1 MLKNFEPLKKGFIL
15 FCLLGA
21 AACFCWA
28 GEQFDKKETAPEFAQ
43 KGKWEKAAGNG
54 KRPLATQSASN
65 PAEGIG
71 EPNKYINLDEIRPG
85 MEAYCLTCY
94 EGTKIEKFAL
104 EVLSVVRNVM
114 PGRDAILVQGTDERF
129 IHSGPVAGCSGSP
142 VYIDGRLAG
151 ALSFGVY
158 FSKDPLYG
166 VTPIGEMLEAG
177 KGDFS
182 TQSTGQTS
190 GTEPGFAF
198 DFSKPIDF
206 AEIDEQI
213 RTPRFSKQHS
223 LTGITTLPC
232 PLISSGLPAEVC
244 EQLNAM
250 VEPFGLMVVSGTAG
264 GSGPKPS
271 ANTVGAED
279 VKLAPGACLTV
290 PLVTGD
296 VTIEIIGT
304 VTDVVDNKVYGF
316 GHSLLGYGPIDLPMG
331 TGQVHTVVANVLRS
345 FKFAS
350 ALETVGALRT
360 DKSAAVIG
368 QIGAEARTIPLTIKV
383 NRYNDLRKRVY
394 NCRIANN
401 RLLTPMVLG
410 PAVAG
415 AALMLGEL
423 PPDHAIKYQVVIGV
437 EGFEPVTFEN
447 VSTNR
452 GLEEMIKE
460 SIGPVA
466 LIMNNPY
473 RQVNIKSVEFD
484 IQQMNRSV
492 VSHIW
497 SVDLCDSKVKT
508 GEQIEAGVVVESFL
522 GGKKKY
528 RCSLK
533 IPAELAPGEYDLIV
547 CGGYEYQEFLR
558 RAVPYKFVPQNMG
571 SLIEAINNVLAIKR
585 DKLYCV
591 LVLPP
596 GGVTVEKAELPDL
609 PATKALVLQDT
620 KRTLRSQPYLHWLED
635 NLQTDTVI
643 IDKKVMRI
651 TVEK

>member
-21 AACFCWA
+21 AACFCRA
-28 GEQFDKKETAPEFAQ
+28 GEQFDKKETPEFAQ
-43 KGKWEKAAGNG
+43 KGKWEKAAGND

-71 EPNKYINLDEIRPG
+71 EPNKYINIDEIRPG

-182 TQSTGQTS
+182 AQSTGQTS

-223 LTGITTLPC
+223 LAGLTTLPC

-244 EQLNAM
+244 EQLNTM
-250 VEPFGLMVVSGTAG
+250 FEPFGLMVVSGTAG
-264 GSGPKPS
+264 GGGPKPS
-271 ANTVGAED
+271 VNTEGAED
-279 VKLAPGACLTV
+279 AKLAPGACLTV

-316 GHSLLGYGPIDLPMG
+316 GHGLLGYGPIDLPMG

-368 QIGAEARTIPLTIKV
+368 QLGAEARMIPLTIKV

-394 NCRIANN
+394 NCWIANN

-437 EGFEPVTFEN
+437 ESFEPVTFEN

-460 SIGPVA
+460 SIGSVA
-466 LIMNNPY
+466 IIMNNPY

-497 SVDLCDSKVKT
+497 SVDLRDSKVKA
-508 GEQIEAGVVVESFL
+508 GEQIEVGAVVESFL

-533 IPAELAPGEYDLIV
+533 IPDELAPGDYDLIV

-571 SLIEAINNVLAIKR
+571 SLIEAINNVLATKR

-609 PATKALVLQDT
+609 PATKALVLLDT